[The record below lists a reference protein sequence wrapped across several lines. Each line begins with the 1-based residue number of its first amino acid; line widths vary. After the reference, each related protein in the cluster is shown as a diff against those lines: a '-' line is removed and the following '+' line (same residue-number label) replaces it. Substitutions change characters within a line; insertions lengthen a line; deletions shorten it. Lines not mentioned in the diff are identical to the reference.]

1 MFDLIADLASWPS
14 PSCKFPDWLDGVT
27 WRDLSG
33 QYRLT
38 MDGDVLTSSMTSSS
52 RGRRR
57 GQTTVM
63 VEYRC
68 LSLWTQ
74 ADMSPPAEEIV
85 ILGLAHHNWLVFLPR
100 DAYTMHVHSAVLYVS

>member
-1 MFDLIADLASWPS
+1 LVTVVNGVLGNIADLASWPS

-38 MDGDVLTSSMTSSS
+38 VDGDVMTSSMTSSS

-57 GQTTVM
+57 RQAVLA
-63 VEYRC
+63 EYRC
-68 LSLWTQ
+68 LALWNQ
-74 ADMSPPAEEIV
+74 ADTSSSTAGEQIV
-85 ILGLAHHNWLVFLPR
+85 ILGLAHRNWLV
-100 DAYTMHVHSAVLYVS
+100 